1 LLRRYIS
8 DTLQDQTVRERLSW
22 YYDVLRDLRPSKFL
36 ICKEVACEH
45 DPGLMT
51 ETQLWREHG
60 GLRLEFLNRL
70 REFREGEILS
80 ERSQK
85 PQFSFLDV
93 KVELLNRILRKCVF
107 CEWRCKVDRIEG
119 EREGACHL
127 GSTARVAT
135 FFRHFGEEPPLVDC
149 HGSGT
154 IFFTSCTFRCLFCHA
169 RPRRMLHQTHSRLD
183 SRKLPTGSSQRNES
197 IQARTSRSY
206 NVAINSEQDTTVS
219 NAFGQMLVF

>member
-1 LLRRYIS
+1 
-8 DTLQDQTVRERLSW
+8 
-22 YYDVLRDLRPSKFL
+22 
-36 ICKEVACEH
+36 
-45 DPGLMT
+45 
-51 ETQLWREHG
+51 
-60 GLRLEFLNRL
+60 
-70 REFREGEILS
+70 
-80 ERSQK
+80 
-85 PQFSFLDV
+85 
-93 KVELLNRILRKCVF
+93 
-107 CEWRCKVDRIEG
+107 
-119 EREGACHL
+119 
-127 GSTARVAT
+127 
-135 FFRHFGEEPPLVDC
+135 VDC